1 MTLKIR
7 WHVKSLMIDSSMKAK
22 QPPYEDASHI
32 TDSLRLPESA
42 RVNYLLELIQG
53 VTGYG

>member
-1 MTLKIR
+1 
-7 WHVKSLMIDSSMKAK
+7 MIDSSMKAK